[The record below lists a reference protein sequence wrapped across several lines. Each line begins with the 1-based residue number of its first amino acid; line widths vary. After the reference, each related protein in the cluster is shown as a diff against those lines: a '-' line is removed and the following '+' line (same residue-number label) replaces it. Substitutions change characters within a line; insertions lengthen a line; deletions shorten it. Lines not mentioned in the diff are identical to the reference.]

1 MECATKTKKSMP
13 LYVKIFI
20 GLGAGVV
27 FGFVLNKIGG
37 TDNAM
42 INGYVLPLLQFLGDL
57 LVRLIKMV
65 VVPLVFFSI
74 IDAALSLGDIKKLA
88 NVGVKT
94 IVWFL
99 ATGMISATI
108 GLIFTNLIQPGKGLQ
123 LGTAVSNVEAKELP
137 GFYATLL
144 DLLPSNP
151 FDSLA
156 SGSMMQIIVFS
167 LFLGFA
173 IIMIGD
179 RAQSLKDG
187 IHLLSEAM
195 FNIINMIVGFTPIG
209 VFGLMSV
216 TMAKYGTAIFGPVLK
231 FILTD
236 YISSITMSVVVYSIL
251 LTVFARVSPLM
262 FWKKAFESWI
272 IAFSTCTSSAALP
285 VSMKIAPKKMGAS
298 SDISNFVLPFGCTAQ
313 MNGTCAYFGVV
324 ILFAAQLYGV
334 QLSIQQQVMLVI
346 QATFLSVGC
355 AATPQIGLIISL
367 TLMAQMGL
375 PLDAYALVA
384 GIYRIVD
391 QIHTATNSVGDLV
404 CTVCVSNMEG
414 ELNHKV
420 FNDPNAGVEEAA

>member
-1 MECATKTKKSMP
+1 MADTVKTRKELP
-13 LYVKIFI
+13 LYAKIFI
-20 GLGAGVV
+20 GLGAGII
-27 FGFVLNKIGG
+27 FGFILNRMGG
-37 TDNAM
+37 TENEM
-42 INGYVLPLLQFLGDL
+42 INGMILPLLQFFGDL
-57 LVRLIKMV
+57 FIKLIKMV

-88 NVGVKT
+88 SVGVKT

-99 ATGMISATI
+99 VTGMISASI
-108 GLIFTNLIQPGKGLQ
+108 GLLYTNIIRPGSGLQ
-123 LGTAVSNVEAKELP
+123 FGSAAGTVEAKELP
-137 GFYATLL
+137 GFYATIL
-144 DLLPSNP
+144 DLLPANP
-151 FDSLA
+151 FESLG
-156 SGSMMQIIVFS
+156 SGNMMQVIVFS

-179 RAQSLKDG
+179 KAEPLKNI

-195 FNIINMIVGFTPIG
+195 FNIINMIIGIIPLG

-231 FILTD
+231 FIVTD
-236 YISSITMSVVVYSIL
+236 YLACLTMTIVMYSIF
-251 LTVFARVSPLM
+251 LTVIGRVNPLM
-262 FWKKAFESWI
+262 FFKKAFESWL

-285 VSMKIAPKKMGAS
+285 VSMQIAPKKMGAS
-298 SDISNFVLPFGCTAQ
+298 SDISSFILPFGCTAQ

-334 QLSIQQQVMLVI
+334 ELSIQQQVMLVI

-367 TLMAQMGL
+367 TLMTQMGL

-391 QIHTATNSVGDLV
+391 QIHTSTNSVGDLV
-404 CTVCVSNMEG
+404 ATVCISNMEG
-414 ELNHKV
+414 ELDHGI
-420 FNDPNAGVEEAA
+420 FNDPDAGSEKAA